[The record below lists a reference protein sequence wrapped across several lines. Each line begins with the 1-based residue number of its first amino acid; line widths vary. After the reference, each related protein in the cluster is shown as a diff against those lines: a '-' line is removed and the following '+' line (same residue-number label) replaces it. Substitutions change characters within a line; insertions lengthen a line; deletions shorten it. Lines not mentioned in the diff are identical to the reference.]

1 MLYAGIRLFMFCLSL
16 ISIKSNGKNVFIYI
30 ALRAYH
36 PHVMT
41 PTLSIFYHP
50 NHVHTVYGY
59 VIGQMLCNQHS
70 GRAKNNQE
78 RNLYN
83 YFFNKKLLK
92 NQCHDLVLRL
102 DRWKSL
108 GLL

>member
-41 PTLSIFYHP
+41 TALAVQI
-50 NHVHTVYGY
+50 
-59 VIGQMLCNQHS
+59 
-70 GRAKNNQE
+70 
-78 RNLYN
+78 
-83 YFFNKKLLK
+83 
-92 NQCHDLVLRL
+92 
-102 DRWKSL
+102 
-108 GLL
+108 